1 MSMFEQIDLS
11 TIIGFVTLLL
21 TIIITYT
28 RSQWKI
34 NRAIIEEKSDI
45 NYIKMRLEELNL
57 EIKKLESGKV
67 DKEFYTKIQNTNE
80 ECIREL
86 KQVIQSN
93 HTEIINLIK
102 RDIK

>member
-1 MSMFEQIDLS
+1 
-11 TIIGFVTLLL
+11 
-21 TIIITYT
+21 
-28 RSQWKI
+28 
-34 NRAIIEEKSDI
+34 
-45 NYIKMRLEELNL
+45 MRLEELNL
-57 EIKKLESGKV
+57 EIKKLDSGKV